1 MPDIFTLIRNWW
13 KPILLLLLLS
23 LTATG
28 VIVFTKRPE
37 YLSVATAVP
46 ASTYSS
52 DKARLFNNNIEQLY
66 TALGTPDDL
75 DLIVGTGKLDTVYLA
90 VTAQFNLQDHYKMG
104 EKGEAA
110 INKAALLL
118 KKNSSVTKSEYGE
131 LKVRVW
137 DTDKNLA
144 PQLANAV
151 MKQLQTIHQYLQ
163 NAGNEASLQ
172 SLVTMKERLVKEREV
187 APDPETKATIAT
199 RLADYDK
206 LISEYQLMLS
216 NKSLALIV
224 VENAKASDWPDR
236 PKRVQWMLGTAV
248 LALLFSLLLAAFLER
263 RKNQKA

>member
-1 MPDIFTLIRNWW
+1 MPDIFMLIRNWW
-13 KPILLLLLLS
+13 KQILLLLVLS
-23 LTATG
+23 LTAAG
-28 VIVFTKRPE
+28 VIVFTRRPE
-37 YLSVATAVP
+37 YLSVATAIP

-75 DLIVGTGKLDTVYLA
+75 DLVVGTGKLDTVYLA

-110 INKAALLL
+110 VNKAALLL

-151 MKQLQTIHQYLQ
+151 MKQLQSMHQYLQ

-172 SLVTMKERLVKEREV
+172 SLVVMKDQLVKDRE
-187 APDPETKATIAT
+187 AATDPEIKAAISA
-199 RLADYDK
+199 RLAGYDQ
-206 LISEYQLMLS
+206 LISEYQLVLS
-216 NKSLALIV
+216 NKPLALIV

-236 PKRVQWMLGTAV
+236 PKRLQWMLGTAV

-263 RKNQKA
+263 RKKEQA